1 MPDERDVP
9 GTTSA
14 PAAAPAL
21 SSYTAVAIQTAHGS
35 APDRATIQRNV
46 ERVVGLIEGAVWGY
60 AHWGYPVKLV
70 ALPEFCLQGI
80 PYFSHEELERHDV
93 LIRLDGPEIAALAA
107 CARRLDIHIACGT
120 VLEADEAYPGLT
132 FNTAVVV
139 GPAGI
144 VLRYRKVNPWIPIE
158 THASPHAVAGYAEEL
173 WPVADTEIGRIG
185 CLVCND
191 ILFPET
197 YRELAVR
204 GVEVVIVA
212 NALPSPW
219 GVEQPTPWGTI
230 VPQVRSLEN
239 VVVTVNVNQGGA
251 LLPFVFTGG
260 SGIFDW
266 EGRVLAQTALDGE
279 QLVAGHVHLTA
290 LREWRARTY
299 QHAGP
304 AALRSSAYDYL
315 GRPGLPG
322 GTVAPDGT
330 VTSDELRRQ
339 IDAGRARLGD

>member
-1 MPDERDVP
+1 M
-9 GTTSA
+9 T
-14 PAAAPAL
+14 L

-35 APDRATIQRNV
+35 APNRAALQRTV

-60 AHWGYPVKLV
+60 EHWGYPVKLV

-93 LIRLDGPEIAALAA
+93 LIRLDGPELAALAA
-107 CARRLDIHIACGT
+107 CARRLDLFIACGT
-120 VLEADEAYPGLT
+120 VLEADERYPGLT
-132 FNTAVVV
+132 FNTAVLV
-139 GPAGI
+139 GPEGI

-158 THASPHAVAGYAEEL
+158 THASPHDVAGYDEEL
-173 WPVADTEIGRIG
+173 WPVADTPIGRVG
-185 CLVCND
+185 LLVCND

-204 GVEVVIVA
+204 GAEVVVVA

-219 GVEQPTPWGTI
+219 GADGPTPWGTV

-239 VVVTVNVNQGGA
+239 LVVTVNVNQGGP
-251 LLPFVFTGG
+251 LDPFVFTGG

-266 EGRVLAQTALDGE
+266 EGRVLAQTLLDGE
-279 QLVAGHVHLTA
+279 QLVAGPVHLAA
-290 LREWRARTY
+290 LREWRARTQ

-304 AALRSSAYDYL
+304 AALRSSAYGYL
-315 GRPGLPG
+315 ERGDGQGGVRG
-322 GTVAPDGT
+322 GTVEPDGT
-330 VTSDELRRQ
+330 VTAEASRALIEE
-339 IDAGRARLGD
+339 GRARLRPE

>member
-1 MPDERDVP
+1 MGGDGGS
-9 GTTSA
+9 GT
-14 PAAAPAL
+14 AAL
-21 SSYTAVAIQTAHGS
+21 GSYTAVAIQTAHGS
-35 APDRATIQRNV
+35 APNRAAVARNV
-46 ERVVGLIEGAVWGY
+46 ERVIGLIEGAVWGY
-60 AHWGYPVKLV
+60 DHWGFPVKLV
-70 ALPEFCLQGI
+70 TLPEFCLQGI
-80 PYFSHEELERHDV
+80 PYFSHAELEKHDV
-93 LIRLDGPEIAALAA
+93 LIRVDGPEIAALAG
-107 CARRLDIHIACGT
+107 CARRLGIHIACGT

-139 GPAGI
+139 GPGGI

-185 CLVCND
+185 CLICND

-204 GVEVVIVA
+204 GAEVVIVA

-219 GVEQPTPWGTI
+219 GVEQPTPWATV

-239 VVVTVNVNQGGA
+239 VVVTINCNQGA
-251 LLPFVFTGG
+251 AIPPFVFTGG

-279 QLVAGHVHLTA
+279 QLVAGPVHLGA
-290 LREWRARTY
+290 LRAWRARTT
-299 QHAGP
+299 QHAGV
-304 AALRSSAYDYL
+304 AALRSSAYGYL
-315 GRPGLPG
+315 GRGGIPG
-322 GTVAPDGT
+322 GTVPPDGT
-330 VTSDELRRQ
+330 VTA
-339 IDAGRARLGD
+339 DASRAAIGAARARLG